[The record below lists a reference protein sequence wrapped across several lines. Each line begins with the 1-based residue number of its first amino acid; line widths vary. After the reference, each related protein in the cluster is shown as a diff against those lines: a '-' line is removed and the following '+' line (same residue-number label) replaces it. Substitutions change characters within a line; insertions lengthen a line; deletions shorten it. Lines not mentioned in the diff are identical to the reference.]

1 MAERPA
7 GNTTNGSNPGGPTN
21 NAQGHFARNWQLS
34 TADHNLTL
42 YGFRRFKTSHLL
54 NLRLLEDEIG
64 KLDRMVFQAGLG
76 LGLEISPEDRLGL
89 NYCRL
94 DKESVDFEK
103 LLQDGSMEKL
113 RQLLKDYGEKQ
124 LQTARS
130 GSIDRCATDNAL
142 VSFSQIMSLE
152 TFSLL
157 DDEQQSSYH
166 QELSL
171 PEMHKMRLLRVDK
184 QFDRIRQDPI
194 QQWLQKTLRNRHY
207 RNLAARS
214 SSVDDCRPRIVR
226 GAKEWSQQS
235 TSYVASIIAR
245 VISALLLAAF
255 LLVPLV
261 LLSEQSSKGIQLAII
276 TVSIILFCCF
286 VSVML
291 KVSHLEMIIVCAAYT
306 AILSV
311 FISNAPAS
319 F

>member
-1 MAERPA
+1 
-7 GNTTNGSNPGGPTN
+7 
-21 NAQGHFARNWQLS
+21 
-34 TADHNLTL
+34 
-42 YGFRRFKTSHLL
+42 
-54 NLRLLEDEIG
+54 
-64 KLDRMVFQAGLG
+64 
-76 LGLEISPEDRLGL
+76 
-89 NYCRL
+89 
-94 DKESVDFEK
+94 
-103 LLQDGSMEKL
+103 
-113 RQLLKDYGEKQ
+113 
-124 LQTARS
+124 
-130 GSIDRCATDNAL
+130 
-142 VSFSQIMSLE
+142 MSLE

-157 DDEQQSSYH
+157 DDEQQSSCR

-171 PEMHKMRLLRVDK
+171 PEMHKMRLLRVDR
-184 QFDRIRQDPI
+184 QFGRIWEDPI
-194 QQWLQKTLRNRHY
+194 QRWLQKTLRNRHY
-207 RNLAARS
+207 RNIAARNS
-214 SSVDDCRPRIVR
+214 SAEGSSLSDVS

-276 TVSIILFCCF
+276 AVSIILFCCV

-311 FISNAPAS
+311 FISNAPTS